1 MKKLSIKVKLLLNW
15 FIMLVIGTFIFADLS
30 YNSYQTLLKSETDK
44 VAGLTDVAD
53 SIVQGK
59 LSKHK
64 SDPENYPLILAKKE
78 AIEEIEALQYDNGNY
93 FWIHNYDNVLVSHP
107 KKSLVGKYV
116 GDMKDPN
123 GVQLFA
129 EMTKLVKLQGN
140 AEFHYEWDKPNSNE
154 VAAKVSYVRGIKDW
168 KWIIGTGIYIEHVD
182 QIFMERFKTNLIFF
196 LLGYA
201 ILSAF
206 MFFMARSITQPIND
220 TIEAMKDISQGDGD
234 LTKRFN
240 PKGKDE
246 ISLLQRE
253 FDNFAK
259 SLSEK
264 IKGFTPVSSSL
275 GETTEDVKEA
285 STAMLEQ
292 TKSQSNQIFSISSS
306 VNEMVATT
314 EEITKNVTEV
324 ADSINFIETELDQ
337 VQIQAQGSKE
347 ATEKL
352 SLALDISV
360 SEVNDL
366 VIQAESINEVVNVI
380 NNIADQTNLLALN
393 AAIEAARAGDAGRGF
408 AVVADEVRK
417 LASQTQESVQ
427 DIGNVIQSI
436 KNKVDTVSENIE
448 QTKVHSQNS
457 KELAEETLASVEEVK
472 DKNMQVNGM
481 CQQIAVA
488 TEEQMTTNQEI
499 HKNIES
505 LSSSAH
511 SLEEEVQGFGA
522 VVDKLGE
529 ANKEVDVFVDSF
541 KV

>member
-366 VIQAESINEVVNVI
+366 VVQAESINEVVNVI